1 MKTRTTIL
9 LTGILLVFAQIA
21 DAQRSLYEDVKANRI
36 GDVITVV
43 LAENISGSTSTDAS
57 NRSGTAGQA
66 SAAVSGNL
74 SSFLPLFGANS
85 SVDYQN
91 SDRATAAQSQ
101 LLRGNLSVR
110 IEDVTPN
117 GDLYVIGT
125 RKMEINGE
133 LHSVNLKGFVR
144 PNDVDN
150 FNRVPSY
157 RVANAEIVYLKEDG
171 LEQQKRRPGFVRRV
185 IWVGLGVA
193 MGTAIAIK
201 AIF

>member
-1 MKTRTTIL
+1 MKTKITLL
-9 LTGILLVFAQIA
+9 LTTFLLLAAFSAE
-21 DAQRSLYEDVKANRI
+21 AQRSLYEDVKATRI

-43 LAENISGSTSTDAS
+43 LMENISGSSSTDAS
-57 NRSGTAGQA
+57 NRSGTSGQA
-66 SAAVSGNL
+66 SASVTGNL

-91 SDRATAAQSQ
+91 SDRVTAQQSQ

-117 GDLYVIGT
+117 GDLYVIGKRT
-125 RKMEINGE
+125 MEINGE
-133 LHSVNLKGFVR
+133 MHSVNLKGFVR

-157 RVANAEIVYLKEDG
+157 RVANAEIMYLKEDSF
-171 LEQQKRRPGFVRRV
+171 EHEKRRPGFVRRV
-185 IWVGLGVA
+185 IWASLGVA